1 MGPTNQSYVLVCL
14 SLVSL
19 TYSDVVDFIVCP
31 SDNLLFSV
39 GERIMGLVTDEGSF
53 PASHIRKGKNHE
65 RRYSPVDRIIISA
78 IPKL

>member
-39 GERIMGLVTDEGSF
+39 GERIMGLYTEKILLYRLV
-53 PASHIRKGKNHE
+53 E
-65 RRYSPVDRIIISA
+65 RISS
-78 IPKL
+78 LLQTFDVY